1 MRKLASIQRII
12 NLEPVEGKNRIE
24 VATILGWTVIVQ
36 KGQFKIGDLC
46 IYIEY
51 DSILPERKEFEFL
64 RKRCYSDKYKGH
76 RIKCMKMAGIYS
88 QGIVFSIDEL
98 LGNVGW
104 RYKEGDDITEILKIK
119 KYDPNDY
126 NKCIVKERKSKNPI
140 IRFLM
145 KFKIFRN
152 ILLKVHIKIP
162 FPSHLCSKTDE
173 TRIQAIPFVLEEFKG
188 ELCYITEKLDGC
200 SASYVWDKNRFLI
213 CSRNMVTM
221 DKKSAYWEIA
231 GKYNLKEKLKNTG
244 LAIQGEIV
252 GPGIGNAAGRNI
264 YELEEVDFYIFNIIN
279 IKTRKCLSHSAI
291 VAKCLKWGLKIVP
304 HLGSCQIG
312 EHTIKELLEKAKGQ
326 SKIFEVER
334 EGIVIRDYDNKYRPI
349 RRVGDSLSFKVINP
363 DYMLKYCN
371 KE

>member
-1 MRKLASIQRII
+1 MRKLASIQKII
-12 NLEPVEGKNRIE
+12 NLEPIQGKDKIE
-24 VATILGWTVIVQ
+24 TATILGWTVIVQ
-36 KGQFKIGDLC
+36 KGKFKIGDLC

-51 DSILPERKEFEFL
+51 DSILPEREEFEFL
-64 RKRCYSDKYKGH
+64 RKRCEKYQGY
-76 RIKCMKMAGIYS
+76 RVRCMKMAGVYS
-88 QGIVFSIDEL
+88 QGITFSIHEL

-145 KFKIFRN
+145 KFKLFRN
-152 ILLKVHIKIP
+152 ILLKAHVKIP

-188 ELCYITEKLDGC
+188 KLCYITEQLDGC
-200 SASYVWDKNRFLI
+200 SATYGWDKKKFLI

-221 DKKSAYWEIA
+221 DKKSVYWKIA
-231 GKYNLKEKLKNTG
+231 KKYKLKEQLKDRRWF
-244 LAIQGEIV
+244 IQGEII

-264 YELEEVDFYIFNIIN
+264 YQLKEVDFYVYNVIDRR
-279 IKTRKCLSHSAI
+279 TRKNMSISIIIEICKQL
-291 VAKCLKWGLKIVP
+291 GLKKVP
-304 HLGSCQIG
+304 FLGACTLGDHDIQQ
-312 EHTIKELLEKAKGQ
+312 LLEMAKGQ
-326 SKIFEVER
+326 SKIYDVER
-334 EGIVIRDYDNKYRPI
+334 EGIVIRDVQNKYRPI
-349 RRVGDSLSFKVINP
+349 RNVGDSLSFKVINP
-363 DYMLKYCN
+363 EYMLKYCN